1 MQVIKRMVL
10 LRKRPE
16 ITVAE
21 FEAHWCGAHA
31 DLVQKLPKL
40 RGFRVNLVE
49 SWTPQECAWDGI
61 GEVWFDD
68 VADVTSAYETEPL
81 ARALAEDRARF
92 ATTDG
97 QVCLVREVTIVSPP
111 DGP

>member
-1 MQVIKRMVL
+1 VIKRVVL

-16 ITVAE
+16 ITIAE
-21 FEAHWCGAHA
+21 FEAHWCGPHA
-31 DLVQKLPKL
+31 DLVQQLPNL

-49 SWTPQECAWDGI
+49 SWAPEECAWDGI

-68 VADVTSAYETEPL
+68 AADVKAAYESEPL

-92 ATTDG
+92 ATRDG
-97 QVCLVREVTIVSPP
+97 QVGLAREVTIVPP
-111 DGP
+111 RAVI